1 MKKHEREKHGIDN
14 AKFIRKDREVKI
26 ECSKCSQQF
35 QSTHAL
41 NEHIVIC
48 IGRDLYRYGRNTT
61 PNWKLHLMWQT

>member
-26 ECSKCSQQF
+26 ECTKCLQQF
-35 QSTHAL
+35 QSPHTL

-48 IGRDLYRYGRNTT
+48 LGKDLLRYGRNTA
-61 PNWKLHLMWQT
+61 PKLIF